1 MEYQLRI
8 KPSAEKELN
17 KLPQKDYY
25 RALAALSVIAG
36 NPFAGKK
43 LTGKRSGQWSMR
55 LWPYRIIYSINK
67 KELLILVIAIG
78 HRQGIY

>member
-1 MEYQLRI
+1 MAYQLRL

-25 RALAALSVIAG
+25 RALAAFSVIA
-36 NPFAGKK
+36 NDPFAGKK
-43 LTGKRSGQWSMR
+43 LEGKRKGQWSMR
-55 LWPYRIIYSINK
+55 IWPYRIIYSIYK
-67 KELLILVIAIG
+67 KELLVIVIAVG